1 MNTVAIILA
10 RGGSKGL
17 PRKNI
22 LNFNGKPLIGWTI
35 EQCLN
40 VKGVHSVWVS
50 SDSEEILKISEKFG
64 AKILERPIEFA
75 NDTATS
81 ESAWIHAIETVESKL
96 GRVDVV
102 VAPQVTS
109 PLRESS
115 DIEKA
120 LALFQE
126 KGYDSMFSASVAEDL
141 YFWEKSQS
149 GELNSVNYDWKNR
162 KRRQDH
168 SPQYIENGSFYI
180 FTPDTI
186 RKNNNRFGSKI
197 GMVEMEFWKMFEIDS
212 AETFQLCEAI
222 MNNFLITKVK
232 KENI

>member
-1 MNTVAIILA
+1 MNTVAVILA

-17 PRKNI
+17 PKKNI
-22 LNFNGKPLIGWTI
+22 LDFNGKPLIAWTI

-40 VKGVHSVWVS
+40 AKKIDSVWVS
-50 SDSEEILKISEKFG
+50 SDSDEILSISENFG
-64 AKILERPIEFA
+64 AKRIKRPDEFS

-81 ESAWIHAIETVESKL
+81 ESAWIHAIDTIELEGGK
-96 GRVDVV
+96 VDRV

-120 LALFQE
+120 LFLFDQN
-126 KGYDSMFSASVAEDL
+126 GFDSMFSASVAEDL
-141 YFWEKSQS
+141 YFWERTAN

-180 FTPDTI
+180 FTPETI
-186 RKNNNRFGSKI
+186 RKNQNRFGKNI

-212 AETFQLCEAI
+212 AETFKLCQAI
-222 MNNFLITKVK
+222 MNSFLQTK
-232 KENI
+232 